1 MTDSKKNGFSKHF
14 LWGAATA
21 AHQVEGGNHNQWTVW
36 ELENAKA
43 KAAQAEYHYHDYPSW
58 DRVKEEAKN
67 PSNYVSDMLGDH
79 YHRYKEDFDLLQKMN
94 MNAYRFSIE
103 WSRVEPK
110 EGSWNSEAISHYK
123 EYVAELRRRD
133 IEPVVTLLH
142 FSLPTWFTD
151 KGGFVHRGNVKY
163 FVRYAEKIMSELG
176 SQIRFVIIMNEPEI
190 YAYESYRM
198 QEWPPAESSSYKLW
212 RVLNNQAVAFRR
224 ASKRIHGLNRRV
236 KVGVSKNSVFFYPG
250 DTAQLSQISAR
261 VLQYFQDD
269 YVLKK
274 FTRHSDFM
282 GLNYY
287 QSERVFGYRVHN
299 PENQPYNDLNWMMT
313 PADIEFVLE
322 RWWTKYKLPIMIT
335 ENGLANGEDQYR
347 QWWLKET
354 IVAMQSAIKR
364 GVNVIGYMHWSLMDN
379 FEWAY
384 GRWPR
389 FGLVAVDY
397 KTGKRTLRPSAVW
410 FGKVIKRLRDPS

>member
-1 MTDSKKNGFSKHF
+1 MTERKNNGFSKHF

-43 KAAQAEYHYHDYPSW
+43 KAAQAEYHYQDYPSW
-58 DRVKEEAKN
+58 ERVKDEAKN
-67 PSNYVSDMLGDH
+67 PSNYVSDMLVDH

-94 MNAYRFSIE
+94 LNAYRFSIE
-103 WSRVEPK
+103 WSRIEPK
-110 EGSWNSEAISHYK
+110 EGAWNSEAISHYK

-142 FSLPTWFTD
+142 FSLPIWFAD

-163 FVRYAEKIMSELG
+163 FVRYVEKIMSELG
-176 SQIRFVIIMNEPEI
+176 SQVRFVIIMNEPEI
-190 YAYESYRM
+190 YAHEGYKA
-198 QEWPPAESSSYKLW
+198 QEWPPAESSNYRLW
-212 RVLNNQAVAFRR
+212 RVINNQALDFRR
-224 ASKRIHGLNRRV
+224 ASKIVHGLNRRV
-236 KVGVSKNSVFFYPG
+236 KVGMSKNSVFFYPG
-250 DTAQLSQISAR
+250 DTARLSQISAR

-274 FTRHSDFM
+274 FTKHSDFM

-287 QSERVFGYRVHN
+287 QSERVFGYRMHN
-299 PENQPYNDLNWMMT
+299 PENQLHSDLNWTMT

-322 RWWTKYKLPIMIT
+322 RWWAKYKLPIMIT
-335 ENGLANGEDQYR
+335 ENGLADDQDAHR

-354 IVAMQSAIKR
+354 LVAMQSAMNR
-364 GVNVIGYMHWSLMDN
+364 GVKLIGYMHWSLMDN

-384 GRWPR
+384 GKWPR
-389 FGLVAVDY
+389 FGLIAVDY
-397 KTGKRTLRPSAVW
+397 NTGKRTLRPSAVA
-410 FGKVIKRLRDPS
+410 FGKVIKRLRNL